1 MLSEIANIVRKSKL
15 NISRAADITIA
26 KMKHQDIASKFEI
39 DTYKREC
46 LSFLLSTTK
55 KLFEKNTARVIH
67 HASCKLP

>member
-26 KMKHQDIASKFEI
+26 KMKHQDIASKSET

-55 KLFEKNTARVIH
+55 KLFEKKH
-67 HASCKLP
+67 C